1 MTAEPGDRRIVTAVF
16 ADIVDYSRL
25 VSELDPE
32 DVVVRI
38 EEAFGHM
45 ASAVER
51 YGGIV
56 EKFIG
61 DAVFAVFGA
70 RDAHDD
76 DALRAALCALEMAAT
91 LDRAARARG
100 EASLRLRVGI
110 ATGEVVAQVRA
121 VGDTS
126 DLAVTGA
133 TVTTAMRLQELAEPG
148 EILLDEASVRAARN
162 RLDVEVVGERRV
174 RGRSTPV
181 RISRLRGERLHRL
194 VGAAAPGLLIGRTTD
209 RAFLRSTLEE
219 TLRTGAGRVVVIV
232 GEAGIGKTRL
242 VADLEEEAR
251 GLGYR
256 WTWVENLSYTTGEV
270 YGFARVFAQRLAD
283 EAGIDSGSYARR
295 LLFSDDLDPSAARR
309 YAEGMG
315 AVARDAAFS
324 GWEAEAAVASSDPAQ
339 VREDLGAVAERYV
352 SRLVEL
358 EGPRVLVI
366 DDLHWMDA
374 SSEPLIDRLLRTVV
388 GLPMTVFV
396 TTRPTPL
403 PAWARLAHVD
413 TLELAGLDPSG
424 TERLAAAIAGAELD
438 DEAIARLHDHS
449 AGNPLFIGETIRAL
463 LEDDAL
469 VQRDGRL
476 HLRDAEGVGRVPV
489 NLRALLGARIDG
501 LPAGSRWILQV
512 ASVVGMTFEPALVA
526 DLMGRTSV
534 DGPLAALARAAIV
547 APSEGSTEW
556 RFSHPLI
563 RDVAYA
569 STLAV
574 RRRELHGKLADHLE
588 RLDPPPPMGQLA
600 QHRAWAGDRARAVP
614 LLIEAADTALAMG
627 ATVEA
632 AGYWRTALDL
642 LGEDPE
648 AAAIRDSLSRLEAS
662 GAARESVRD

>member
-1 MTAEPGDRRIVTAVF
+1 M
-16 ADIVDYSRL
+16 
-25 VSELDPE
+25 SELDPE
-32 DVVVRI
+32 DVAVRI

-45 ASAVER
+45 AAAVER
-51 YGGIV
+51 YGGMV

-61 DAVFAVFGA
+61 DAVCALFGA

-76 DALRAALCALEMAAT
+76 DAQRAALCALDMAAT
-91 LDRAARARG
+91 LDRDAANRG
-100 EASLRLRVGI
+100 DASLRLRVGI

-148 EILLDEASVRAARN
+148 EILLDEATVRAARG
-162 RLDVEVVGERRV
+162 RLEVEVVGERRV

-194 VGAAAPGLLIGRTTD
+194 VGAAGPGLLIGRATD
-209 RAFLRSTLEE
+209 RARLRATLEDVR
-219 TLRTGAGRVVVIV
+219 RTGAGRVVVVI
-232 GEAGIGKTRL
+232 GDAGIGKTRL

-251 GLGYR
+251 GLGFG

-283 EAGIDSGSYARR
+283 EAGTDSGAYARR
-295 LLFSDDLDPSAARR
+295 LLFSDDLDASASRR
-309 YAEGMG
+309 YAGGMA

-324 GWEAEAAVASSDPAQ
+324 GWEEEAAFVSSDPAQ
-339 VREDLGAVAERYV
+339 VRDDLGDVSERYV

-358 EGPRVLVI
+358 DGPRVLVI
-366 DDLHWMDA
+366 DDLHWMDV
-374 SSEPLIDRLLRTVV
+374 SSEPLVDRLVRTVAR
-388 GLPMTVFV
+388 LPMVVFV
-396 TTRPTPL
+396 TTRPAPL
-403 PAWARLAHVD
+403 PDWAATDHVEAINL
-413 TLELAGLDPSG
+413 TGLDPSG

-438 DEAIARLHDHS
+438 AEAIARLHDRT
-449 AGNPLFIGETIRAL
+449 AGNPLFIGETVRVLI
-463 LEDDAL
+463 EDDAL
-469 VQRDGRL
+469 VTRDGRL

-501 LPAGSRWILQV
+501 LPSGSRWILQV

-526 DLMGRTSV
+526 RLMGRPSV

-547 APSEGSTEW
+547 GPTEGSTEW
-556 RFSHPLI
+556 RFRHPLT

-574 RRRELHGKLADHLE
+574 RRRELHGKLADYLE
-588 RLDPPPPMGQLA
+588 GLDPRPPIGQLA
-600 QHRAWAGDRARAVP
+600 QHRAAAGDRVRAVP
-614 LLIEAADTALAMG
+614 LLNEAADAALAMG

-632 AGYWRTALDL
+632 VGYWRTALEL
-642 LGEDPE
+642 LGEDP
-648 AAAIRDSLSRLEAS
+648 AADAIRDRLARIEAS
-662 GAARESVRD
+662 GRPSGAGVRG